1 MSMALVRRATLICA
15 LLSVAISPALAEPA
29 QKPSWVNDTSFNAI
43 FDMYWRSRL
52 FSVYAGNRL
61 CSVKPPIPYDDTRSP
76 FRPIDQ
82 RLIAAGIRIEQI
94 YPGALNSVA
103 QPYQMPPAQ
112 SKCDDQSS
120 AYEALFAFETSVT
133 ALERLL
139 DNMASIKPN
148 RKVK

>member
-1 MSMALVRRATLICA
+1 MNIALVRRATLICV
-15 LLSVAISPALAEPA
+15 LLSVAIPPALAEPA

-61 CSVKPPIPYDDTRSP
+61 CSVKPQIPYDDTRSP

-82 RLIAAGIRIEQI
+82 RLIAAGIGIEQI
-94 YPGALNSVA
+94 YPGALNTVA
-103 QPYQMPPAQ
+103 RPYQIPPAQ

-139 DNMASIKPN
+139 DNMAVGQSKA
-148 RKVK
+148 KAK